1 MGRFMGRL
9 VMFGVAFGLVL
20 AATSTIAQVGD
31 PKNLQVLKGLS
42 GKEVRD
48 YMKSVSEG
56 VGQKCLYC
64 HNLKDYSSDELK
76 PKKVARE
83 FLKMVKDINAQTA
96 TINKTLMNKTK
107 LDQVTCYTC
116 HHGSLEIVTSAAK

>member
-1 MGRFMGRL
+1 MGRL